1 MKVPEKI
8 VLVATGKSSKGA
20 SQVIDLLNTTRYCSL
35 QDYPTSPE
43 LKGASG
49 GVLDNSPVICGGKI
63 ALQNGIMYEGKF
75 VKECNKFD
83 ESTKEWKVFARL
95 KVIHFQS
102 KHTFKKLL
110 ALFL

>member
-1 MKVPEKI
+1 M
-8 VLVATGKSSKGA
+8 LVATGRSSKGV

-49 GVLDNSPVICGGKI
+49 GVLDNSPVICGGKG
-63 ALQNGIMYEGKF
+63 NGEKF
-75 VKECNKFD
+75 FKECNKFD
-83 ESTKEWKVFARL
+83 ESTKEWKVFAQL

-102 KHTFKKLL
+102 KHAFQKLL

>member
-1 MKVPEKI
+1 
-8 VLVATGKSSKGA
+8 
-20 SQVIDLLNTTRYCSL
+20 
-35 QDYPTSPE
+35 
-43 LKGASG
+43 
-49 GVLDNSPVICGGKI
+49 
-63 ALQNGIMYEGKF
+63 MYEGKF